1 MIALYSENVYWEIN
15 LNTSVCI
22 KGSLNSSSSSFSLQH
37 HVNRDLHLISDA
49 PFIPHGVPADAQF
62 DGQFYIGSDS
72 APGAGVL
79 TEAWSANVTTSTG
92 TIQYFTTLTAIDCF
106 PVRAQYVEGSSY
118 VIEE

>member
-22 KGSLNSSSSSFSLQH
+22 KGSLNSSSSSFSL
-37 HVNRDLHLISDA
+37 HVSLSHLISDA

-72 APGAGVL
+72 VPGAGVL

-92 TIQYFTTLTAIDCF
+92 TLQYFTTLTAIDCF
-106 PVRAQYVEGSSY
+106 PVRA
-118 VIEE
+118 